1 MGTSYELSLNIYYI
15 SLNETIV
22 YAYSFCWQAL
32 FQYYIHKQLFNSTV
46 EKGKIDK
53 P

>member
-15 SLNETIV
+15 SLNGTIV
-22 YAYSFCWQAL
+22 YAYSFSWHAL
-32 FQYYIHKQLFNSTV
+32 FQYYIYKWSFNSTV

-53 P
+53 S